1 MSEWVVTAASAGVVV
16 FMVAVAFILGFRE
29 RAALD
34 DAALAAL
41 AANENDAVDAAV
53 IAANKRSAFAR
64 LRSGKLM
71 IARVMGADV
80 STRTA
85 PAASARVR
93 LNRGKLSV
101 AFADVGYPPLH
112 LKLGDAPPWIA
123 ALARGEAA

>member
-1 MSEWVVTAASAGVVV
+1 MTAASAGVVA
-16 FMVAVAFILGFRE
+16 FMVAVAFILGFRD

-41 AANENDAVDAAV
+41 AANENDAVEASV
-53 IAANKRSAFAR
+53 VSHNKRAAFAR

-80 STRTA
+80 STRFA
-85 PAASARVR
+85 PASAARVR

-112 LKLGDAPPWIA
+112 LRLGDAPPWIA